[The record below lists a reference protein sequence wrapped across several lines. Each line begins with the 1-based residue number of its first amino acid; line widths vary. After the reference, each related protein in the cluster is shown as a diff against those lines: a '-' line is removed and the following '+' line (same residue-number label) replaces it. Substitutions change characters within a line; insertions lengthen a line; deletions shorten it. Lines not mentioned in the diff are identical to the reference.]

1 MMNDTLSSLTGFL
14 PGVLLLCSQHS
25 RDTVHVKTIS
35 DLKGKK
41 EEQKK
46 GLKHPKVV
54 SRYLLSH
61 AYIMARMYCE
71 YY

>member
-41 EEQKK
+41 EEEKK
-46 GLKHPKVV
+46 VKNILKSSVD
-54 SRYLLSH
+54 
-61 AYIMARMYCE
+61 IF
-71 YY
+71 

>member
-14 PGVLLLCSQHS
+14 PGVLLRCSQHS

-41 EEQKK
+41 EEEKK
-46 GLKHPKVV
+46 G
-54 SRYLLSH
+54 
-61 AYIMARMYCE
+61 
-71 YY
+71 

>member
-1 MMNDTLSSLTGFL
+1 MMNDTLSSLTGFP

-41 EEQKK
+41 EEEKK
-46 GLKHPKVV
+46 VKNILKSSVD
-54 SRYLLSH
+54 
-61 AYIMARMYCE
+61 IF
-71 YY
+71 